1 MTLQDDENEDKNPHF
16 ILWKLNHTFTAVS
29 AGGGFFF
36 GKGQPL
42 ANFGGM
48 AEHHD
53 DRHYLKG
60 ITGGDTRVFADFFEE
75 YYPDLVMFCGNY
87 VRNLHSCEDIVVSV
101 FVHIWE
107 TGPDFRIDR
116 SLKSYL
122 LAAVRNRALNEL
134 RHHRVRNEHSERI
147 LSGSVLEDN
156 GVEDYIFYSELK
168 RDYAEAVA
176 GLPEPV
182 RKTFLMFMEEDM
194 KTRDISESLNI
205 TQRAVELR
213 LKKAFALIR
222 DGLTHGGG
230 AALILICLLSGL
242 MI

>member
-1 MTLQDDENEDKNPHF
+1 MT
-16 ILWKLNHTFTAVS
+16 
-29 AGGGFFF
+29 G
-36 GKGQPL
+36 
-42 ANFGGM
+42 
-48 AEHHD
+48 HHD
-53 DRHYLKG
+53 DMHYLEG
-60 ITGGDTRVFADFFEE
+60 ITGGDTRVFAEFFEE

-87 VRNLHSCEDIVVSV
+87 VRNLHSCEDIVLSV

-107 TGPDFRIDR
+107 AGADFRIDR

-122 LAAVRNRALNEL
+122 LAAVRNRAMNEL
-134 RHHRVRNEHSERI
+134 RHHRVMNEHSERV
-147 LSGSVLEDN
+147 LSGGVLEDN

-168 RDYAEAVA
+168 RDYAEIVD

-222 DGLTHGGG
+222 DGLTQVGG
-230 AALILICLLSGL
+230 AALILVNLLL
-242 MI
+242 WQML

>member
-1 MTLQDDENEDKNPHF
+1 M
-16 ILWKLNHTFTAVS
+16 
-29 AGGGFFF
+29 AG
-36 GKGQPL
+36 
-42 ANFGGM
+42 
-48 AEHHD
+48 HYD
-53 DRHYLKG
+53 DRHYMEG

-87 VRNLHSCEDIVVSV
+87 VRNLHSCEDIVLSV

-107 TGPDFRIDR
+107 AGATLRIDR

-122 LAAVRNRALNEL
+122 LAAVRNRAMNEL
-134 RHHRVRNEHSERI
+134 RHHRVRNEHSERV
-147 LSGSVLEDN
+147 LSGGVLEDN
-156 GVEDYIFYSELK
+156 GVEDYIFYSELR
-168 RDYAEAVA
+168 RDYDEVVD

-213 LKKAFALIR
+213 LKKAFSLIR
-222 DGLTHGGG
+222 DGLMRGG
-230 AALILICLLSGL
+230 AALVLINILLWQV
-242 MI
+242 M

>member
-1 MTLQDDENEDKNPHF
+1 MRKD
-16 ILWKLNHTFTAVS
+16 NHLRIS
-29 AGGGFFF
+29 ERMG
-36 GKGQPL
+36 
-42 ANFGGM
+42 
-48 AEHHD
+48 EHHD
-53 DRHYLKG
+53 DRHYLEG

-75 YYPDLVMFCGNY
+75 YYSGLVMFCGNY
-87 VRNLHSCEDIVVSV
+87 VRNLHSCEDIVLSV

-107 TGPDFRIDR
+107 AGADFRIDR

-122 LAAVRNRALNEL
+122 LTAVRNRALNEL
-134 RHHRVRNEHSERI
+134 RRHRVRNEYSERI

-156 GVEDYIFYSELK
+156 GVEDYIFYSELR
-168 RDYAEAVA
+168 RDYAEVVA
-176 GLPEPV
+176 DLPEPV

-222 DGLTHGGG
+222 DGLTRGG
-230 AALILICLLSGL
+230 AALILMNFLLWQV
-242 MI
+242 M